1 MLPWIDIDLRFTFE
15 TGPAIMTVAPPA
27 QSLMSAP
34 AWDVLDALDEG
45 IYTIDPDG
53 NCLFVNRAALRILG
67 YDTADD
73 LLGRN
78 MHDMIHHTRPDGSA
92 YPRAECPL
100 VHTARGGHP
109 TRLANETL
117 WRRDGTPFLA
127 EYSAYALHAQADAPD
142 AAPTGSVITFRE
154 EVVREDARTRLA
166 VQYAV
171 SQVLTG
177 NNGVR
182 AMILRV
188 LETIATG
195 FGWDAAR
202 YWKSTPSGLELM
214 TAWPAD
220 GAYPDD
226 APQIGVGATAWSSR
240 RAAHRTSLSLSLG
253 PAGFPGRSA
262 FAFPVSA
269 GPDEA
274 AFGVMEFFS
283 RRIVP
288 ADPLLLGAVEN
299 IGHLIGQT
307 LDRFRTN
314 AALRDSESRFRI
326 IADAIPQLSWMTDA
340 TGSITWYNQR
350 FYDYTGT
357 TFEEMAG
364 WGWKA
369 VHHPDHLDRVV
380 RGFEASIRAGE
391 PWEDTFP
398 LRAADGSYRWFLSR
412 ALPIQSETEIENH
425 DTPSGRILGWFG
437 SNTDITALRDAEQ
450 SQVAALDEAE
460 AANLAKSL
468 FLANMSHELR
478 TPLSAI
484 IGYSEMLIEEVE
496 EAGGSDQVM
505 SDVRKIESNARH
517 LLGLINDV
525 LDLSK
530 VESGK
535 MEAFAETFDIA
546 TVVTD
551 VAATVGPLMEK
562 NDNALDLRLGD
573 GLGSMHSDVTR
584 IRQMLLNLLSNAAK
598 FTSNGRVTLS
608 VRREQDVVRFAVTDT
623 GLGMTEEQLA
633 KLFQRFQQADASTT
647 RKFGGTGLGLSLTRV
662 FSHLLGGDVE
672 VTSVLNQ
679 GSTFTLVLPA
689 TLPAPAG
696 GEEPAPEESAHALDR
711 QTVLVIDDD
720 QTQRELA
727 SRFLERTGFAPVTAP
742 DGATGLTLA
751 HELQPH
757 AILLDV
763 TMPGL
768 DGWSV
773 LNALKADPVTAEIP
787 VIMVSLVDAQ
797 PLAESLGAAD
807 YVMKPVEW
815 DRLRNVLDRFREHE
829 GDILIIDDDQ
839 DLRLRLRRILESNGW
854 SVSEAA
860 NGTAALAHIDEALPR
875 VILLDLNMPKMD
887 GFEFLKLLR
896 DRPGCGTV
904 PVVVLSAKDL
914 TLDDRRRLRGA
925 DQVLNKSSTSL
936 NELANRLRTMEGLA
950 KS

>member
-1 MLPWIDIDLRFTFE
+1 MPVVSTTQND
-15 TGPAIMTVAPPA
+15 
-27 QSLMSAP
+27 SA
-34 AWDVLDALDEG
+34 WSVLDALDEG
-45 IYTIDPDG
+45 IYTIDPEGD
-53 NCLFVNRAALRILG
+53 CLSVNKAALRVLG
-67 YDTADD
+67 YESDD
-73 LLGRN
+73 ELIGRN
-78 MHDMIHHTRPDGSA
+78 MHDMIHHTRPDGSP
-92 YPRAECPL
+92 YPRADCPL
-100 VHTARGGHP
+100 VQTARGGHP
-109 TRLANETL
+109 VRLSNETL

-127 EYSAYALHAQADAPD
+127 EYSAYPMQRDGEALG
-142 AAPTGSVITFRE
+142 TIITFRE

-171 SQVLTG
+171 SQILTG
-177 NNGVR
+177 STGVR
-182 AMILRV
+182 QMIVRV
-188 LETIATG
+188 LETICSG
-195 FGWDAAR
+195 FGWDAGR
-202 YWKSTPSGLELM
+202 YWKITPAGLQLM
-214 TAWPAD
+214 TDWPPAAPESEPHLCL
-220 GAYPDD
+220 GAR
-226 APQIGVGATAWSSR
+226 AWSEKH
-240 RAAHRTSLSLSLG
+240 ALHETSLSRPLG

-262 FAFPVSA
+262 FAFPIGA
-269 GPDEA
+269 GADDA
-274 AFGVMEFFS
+274 VFGVMEFFC

-288 ADPLLLGAVEN
+288 ADPSLLGTVEA

-307 LDRFRTN
+307 LERFRAT
-314 AALRDSESRFRI
+314 AALRDSENRFRV
-326 IADAIPQLSWMTDA
+326 IADAIPQLSWMTDSD
-340 TGSITWYNQR
+340 GNITWYNQR
-350 FYDYTGT
+350 WYDYTGT
-357 TFEEMAG
+357 SFEQMAG
-364 WGWKA
+364 WGWKT
-369 VHHPDHLDRVV
+369 VHHPDHMDRVV
-380 RGFEASIRAGE
+380 RGLKASFTSGE

-398 LRAADGSYRWFLSR
+398 LRGADGEYRWFLSR
-412 ALPIQSETEIENH
+412 ALPIRSETEG
-425 DTPSGRILGWFG
+425 DTPDHQVGRILGWFG
-437 SNTDITALRDAEQ
+437 SNTDITAMRDAEQ

-496 EAGGSDQVM
+496 DGADSDQVI

-535 MEAFAETFDIA
+535 MEAFPETFDIA
-546 TVVTD
+546 EIATD
-551 VAATVGPLMEK
+551 VAATVTTLIEK
-562 NDNALDLRLGD
+562 NGNTLDLRLGD
-573 GLGSMHSDVTR
+573 ALGSMHSDVTR

-598 FTSNGRVTLS
+598 FTSNGQVILAVT
-608 VRREQDVVRFAVTDT
+608 RELEEIRFAVTDT

-662 FSHLLGGDVE
+662 FSQLLGGDVE
-672 VTSVLNQ
+672 VTSVPNQ
-679 GSTFTLVLPA
+679 GSTFTIVLPA
-689 TLPAPAG
+689 TLPASVVAD
-696 GEEPAPEESAHALDR
+696 EAPHDLPGDR
-711 QTVLVIDDD
+711 HTVLIIDDD

-727 SRFLERTGFAPVTAP
+727 SRFLERTGFAPVTAS
-742 DGATGLTLA
+742 DGATGLILA
-751 HELQPH
+751 RDLQPH

-763 TMPGL
+763 TMPGM

-773 LNALKADPVTAEIP
+773 LSTLKADPATADIP

-815 DRLRNVLDRFREHE
+815 DRLRSVLDRFREAE
-829 GDILIIDDDQ
+829 GDILIVDDDADQ
-839 DLRLRLRRILESNGW
+839 RDRMRRILETNGW

-860 NGTAALAHIDEALPR
+860 NGTAALAHVDIALPR

-896 DRPGCGTV
+896 NRPNCGTV

-925 DQVLNKSSTSL
+925 DQVLNKGSTSL
-936 NELANRLRTMEGLA
+936 NELAQKLHTIDGLTKA
-950 KS
+950 G

>member
-1 MLPWIDIDLRFTFE
+1 M
-15 TGPAIMTVAPPA
+15 PAAPFD
-27 QSLMSAP
+27 QTDP
-34 AWDVLDALDEG
+34 AWTVLDALDDG
-45 IYTIDPDG
+45 IYTIDPEG
-53 NCLFVNRAALRILG
+53 NCLFVNKAALRILG
-67 YDTADD
+67 YDTPAD

-78 MHDMIHHTRPDGSA
+78 MHDMIHHTRPDGSK
-92 YPRAECPL
+92 YPRDECPL
-100 VHTARGGHP
+100 IDTARGGHT

-117 WRRDGTPFLA
+117 WRRDRTPLLA
-127 EYSAYALHAQADAPD
+127 EYSAFALHRDGKLA
-142 AAPTGSVITFRE
+142 GSIITFRE
-154 EVVREDARTRLA
+154 EVVRENARTRLA

-177 NNGVR
+177 STGVR
-182 AMILRV
+182 QMIERV
-188 LETIATG
+188 LETVVTG
-195 FGWDAAR
+195 FGWDAGR
-202 YWKSTPSGLELM
+202 YWKITPTGLQLM
-214 TAWPAD
+214 TEWPLPT
-220 GAYPDD
+220 G
-226 APQIGVGATAWSSR
+226 GVGSAEVMPEHGLGARAWASR
-240 RAAHRTSLSLSLG
+240 RAVHETSLFRPLG
-253 PAGFPGRSA
+253 PIGFPGRSA
-262 FAFPVSA
+262 FAFPVGA
-269 GPDEA
+269 GSDDA
-274 AFGVMEFFS
+274 AFGVMELFC

-288 ADPLLLGAVEN
+288 SDPSLLGAVEN

-307 LDRFRTN
+307 LERFRVT
-314 AALRDSESRFRI
+314 ASLRDSENRFRV

-340 TGSITWYNQR
+340 EGNITWYNQR
-350 FYDYTGT
+350 WYDYTGT

-364 WGWKA
+364 WGWKS
-369 VHHPDHLDRVV
+369 VHDPEHLDRVV
-380 RGFEASIRAGE
+380 RGLKACFDSGE

-398 LRAADGSYRWFLSR
+398 LRGADGEFRWFLSR
-412 ALPIQSETEIENH
+412 ALPIHSEEEA
-425 DTPSGRILGWFG
+425 DGPPRILGWFG
-437 SNTDITALRDAEQ
+437 SNTDITAMRDAEQ

-496 EAGGSDQVM
+496 DGADTDQVIN
-505 SDVRKIESNARH
+505 DVRKIESNARH

-535 MEAFAETFDIA
+535 MEAFAETFNVTELA
-546 TVVTD
+546 TD
-551 VAATVGPLMEK
+551 VAATVATLVEK
-562 NDNALDLRLGD
+562 NGNTLDLHLGD
-573 GLGSMHSDVTR
+573 ALGSMHSDVTR

-598 FTSNGRVTLS
+598 FTSNGRITLAVS
-608 VRREQDVVRFAVTDT
+608 RQAEGDAETIRFAVTDT

-662 FSHLLGGDVE
+662 FSHLLGGEVD
-672 VTSVLNQ
+672 VTSVPNR
-679 GSTFTLVLPA
+679 GSTFTLTLPV
-689 TLPAPAG
+689 TLPAPVIPQ
-696 GEEPAPEESAHALDR
+696 ETAPDLPGDR
-711 QTVLVIDDD
+711 DTVLVIDDD

-742 DGATGLTLA
+742 DGATGLLLA
-751 HELQPH
+751 RDLQPH

-773 LNALKADPVTAEIP
+773 LNALKADPATAEIP

-797 PLAESLGAAD
+797 PLADSLGAAD

-815 DRLRNVLDRFREHE
+815 DRLRNVLDRFREAE
-829 GDILIIDDDQ
+829 GDVLIIDDDT
-839 DLRLRLRRILESNGW
+839 DLRARMRRILEAHDW

-860 NGTAALAHIDEALPR
+860 NGAAAMAHIDHALPR

-896 DRPGCGTV
+896 ERPGCGTV

-925 DQVLNKSSTSL
+925 DQVLNKSSISL
-936 NELANRLRTMEGLA
+936 NELADKLRTLDGLA
-950 KS
+950 KT

>member
-1 MLPWIDIDLRFTFE
+1 MPVSPQ
-15 TGPAIMTVAPPA
+15 TGSPKISPSPI
-27 QSLMSAP
+27 QDDP
-34 AWDVLDALDEG
+34 AWTVLDALDDG

-53 NCLFVNRAALRILG
+53 NCLFVNQAALRILG
-67 YDTADD
+67 YDTADE
-73 LLGRN
+73 LIGRN
-78 MHDMIHHTRPDGSA
+78 MHDLIHHTRPDGSK
-92 YPRAECPL
+92 YPRDECPL
-100 VHTARGGHP
+100 IQTARGGHT

-117 WRRDGTPFLA
+117 WRRDRTPLLA
-127 EYSAYALHAQADAPD
+127 EYSAFALHRDGKLS
-142 AAPTGSVITFRE
+142 GSIITFRE
-154 EVVREDARTRLA
+154 EVVRENARTRLA

-177 NNGVR
+177 STGVR
-182 AMILRV
+182 PMIERV
-188 LETIATG
+188 LETIVTG
-195 FGWDAAR
+195 FGWDAGR
-202 YWKSTPSGLELM
+202 YWKITPEGLQLM
-214 TAWPAD
+214 TGWPAEPLPAAVETMPQHGL
-220 GAYPDD
+220 GAR
-226 APQIGVGATAWSSR
+226 AWASR
-240 RAAHRTSLSLSLG
+240 RAVHETSLFRPLG
-253 PAGFPGRSA
+253 PTGFPGRSA
-262 FAFPVSA
+262 FAFPVGA
-269 GPDEA
+269 GSEDA
-274 AFGVMEFFS
+274 MFGVMELFCH
-283 RRIVP
+283 RIVP
-288 ADPLLLGAVEN
+288 SDPSLLGAVEN
-299 IGHLIGQT
+299 IGHLVGQT
-307 LDRFRTN
+307 LERFRT
-314 AALRDSESRFRI
+314 AASLRDSENRFRV

-340 TGSITWYNQR
+340 KGSITWYNQR
-350 FYDYTGT
+350 WYDYTGT

-364 WGWKA
+364 WGWKS
-369 VHHPDHLDRVV
+369 VHHPDHIDRVV
-380 RGFEASIRAGE
+380 RGFEASIRSGE

-412 ALPIQSETEIENH
+412 ALAIHAENGPESSPDAH
-425 DTPSGRILGWFG
+425 DEVAGRILGWFG
-437 SNTDITALRDAEQ
+437 SNTDITAMRDAEQ

-496 EAGGSDQVM
+496 DGADTDQVV

-535 MEAFAETFDIA
+535 MEAFPETFDVTELA
-546 TVVTD
+546 TD
-551 VAATVGPLMEK
+551 VAATVATLVEK
-562 NDNALDLRLGD
+562 NGNTLDLHLGD
-573 GLGSMHSDVTR
+573 ALGSMHSDVTR

-598 FTSNGRVTLS
+598 FTSNGHITLAVTRQGDKTS
-608 VRREQDVVRFAVTDT
+608 DISRKAEGVGETIRFAVIDT

-662 FSHLLGGDVE
+662 FSHLLGGDVN
-672 VTSVLNQ
+672 VTSVPNQ
-679 GSTFTLVLPA
+679 GSTFTITLPV
-689 TLPAPAG
+689 TLPAPV
-696 GEEPAPEESAHALDR
+696 APQETAPDLPGDR
-711 QTVLVIDDD
+711 ETVLVIDDD

-751 HELQPH
+751 RELQPH

-815 DRLRNVLDRFREHE
+815 DRLRNVLDRFREAE
-829 GDILIIDDDQ
+829 GDVLIIDDDE
-839 DLRLRLRRILESNGW
+839 DLRARMRRILEAHDW

-860 NGTAALAHIDEALPR
+860 NGAAAMAHIDHALPR

-896 DRPGCGTV
+896 ERPGCGTV

-914 TLDDRRRLRGA
+914 TMDDRRRLRGA
-925 DQVLNKSSTSL
+925 DQVLNKSSISL
-936 NELANRLRTMEGLA
+936 NELAEKLRTLDGLA
-950 KS
+950 KT